1 MRMATEGKL
10 GKLVH
15 ILLVEDNLV
24 DVMVTKE
31 AFGEGKV
38 ANQIS
43 VVNDG
48 VEAMAFLRRE
58 GEYANA
64 PRPHLILLD
73 LNLPRK
79 DGRELLAEIKQDPNL
94 KRIPVI
100 VLTTS
105 QDEHDICK
113 SYELH
118 ANCFVTK
125 PVTLN
130 EFVSVVK
137 EIEGFWFQLVKL
149 PPDGDKLWIPKK

>member
-1 MRMATEGKL
+1 MFTDRERGR
-10 GKLVH
+10 LVH
-15 ILLVEDNLV
+15 ILLVEDNPV
-24 DVMVTKE
+24 DVMVTRE
-31 AFGEGKV
+31 AFSEGKV
-38 ANQIS
+38 ANHLS

-64 PRPHLILLD
+64 LIPDLILLD

-79 DGRELLAEIKQDPNL
+79 DGRELLAEIKQDRHL

-105 QDEHDICK
+105 QDERDIWK

-118 ANCFVTK
+118 ANCFLTK
-125 PVTLN
+125 PVTLS
-130 EFVSVVK
+130 EFVGVVK
-137 EIEGFWFQLVKL
+137 AIEGFWFQLVKL
-149 PPDGDKLWIPKK
+149 PPNGDKIWAPKK

>member
-1 MRMATEGKL
+1 MATEGAR

-15 ILLVEDNLV
+15 ILLVEDNPV

-38 ANQIS
+38 ANHLS

-64 PRPHLILLD
+64 PMPDLILLD

-79 DGRELLAEIKQDPNL
+79 DGRELLAEIKQDSHL

-105 QDEHDICK
+105 QDERDIWK

-118 ANCFVTK
+118 ANCFLTK
-125 PVTLN
+125 PVTLS
-130 EFVSVVK
+130 EFVGVVK
-137 EIEGFWFQLVKL
+137 AIEGFWFQLVKL
-149 PPDGDKLWIPKK
+149 PPNGEKIWAPNK

>member
-1 MRMATEGKL
+1 MATEGKL